1 MSENEF
7 RVNQEAGDES
17 GGAAPADGRVHR
29 AALLTD
35 ALAEDCTTKM
45 FTLRANGP
53 HALGIDPVAVHPT
66 VEEITIGQV
75 ATKAALG
82 EKGSEKRTH
91 ANTTCRLHG

>member
-53 HALGIDPVAVHPT
+53 HALGIAARLRVRRCAPGCVW
-66 VEEITIGQV
+66 
-75 ATKAALG
+75 ATHQPATEPAG
-82 EKGSEKRTH
+82 TSELPR
-91 ANTTCRLHG
+91 

>member
-66 VEEITIGQV
+66 VEVIMIGLV

-82 EKGSEKRTH
+82 VRTRVVAWTIVLRH
-91 ANTTCRLHG
+91 D